1 MIDGWRTI
9 GSATIRAYYDVNFNV
24 SGTNDG
30 GVFVNHNPVN
40 SAKAYDGDLQ
50 FGVKEVDEYDVT
62 VTANNQELTA
72 VNGVY
77 SLSNL
82 SDDTDVNVV
91 YAPKAGAN
99 VTVTADHASVQ
110 LNGSPVTSRR
120 MELNQD
126 FPVVIIPE
134 DGYAVESV
142 TVNGETVPVTFSEK

>member
-9 GSATIRAYYDVNFNV
+9 GSATIRVYYDVNFNV

-91 YAPKAGAN
+91 
-99 VTVTADHASVQ
+99 
-110 LNGSPVTSRR
+110 
-120 MELNQD
+120 
-126 FPVVIIPE
+126 
-134 DGYAVESV
+134 
-142 TVNGETVPVTFSEK
+142 